1 MPKSKIP
8 YKKGDF
14 VRIKSAKT
22 KAKFIIGEIKSIN
35 ETIQTFEYEKLIF
48 PEDTVQGKL
57 PYNSKYEIYQTS
69 QTEKATLTNIISKC
83 YVYFFND
90 YVKLKSQKELKENSF
105 FYRQRYDSTD
115 NSFFPDLDTMCYCK
129 KIFNLDDDEDFV
141 FCDKCGELMHKE
153 CFLKNESK
161 KCSADLCNN
170 DLMKK
175 YLNIINKNNN
185 NNSNNMNSN
194 NNINNNTNNKL
205 LGKKH
210 DREENTNK
218 NEEKYL
224 NLPPENKS
232 FLINLIDK
240 LEKESNLVVSNQSED
255 EKSRTNA
262 TNRIFF
268 SLLYG
273 IEELK
278 IASDS
283 FWENE
288 GKNEIFNKNNI
299 KDNEETQKYCKKLAK
314 EIESRIYLKNKS
326 VITNNY
332 KKKLFQLYS
341 NLNDSK
347 NEELRFNVL
356 LKKFSPER
364 LVDMTSDE
372 LISKAEKL
380 QRVNQQ
386 NKFFKEQVYVPEDM
400 KIIAINHKD
409 NILSQNN
416 RDKINTINPLE
427 LLEEQ
432 NKIDEFS
439 DEEINEKN
447 NNFGGIKK
455 NKNLRNEQMKEIKSK
470 YSNLSSDM
478 IKFYFELNQFKNE
491 YYVKKF
497 NEKIKT
503 LKEETQKELNE
514 IREKYKNIDLN
525 K

>member
-14 VRIKSAKT
+14 VKIKSAKT

-48 PEDTVQGKL
+48 PEDTLQGIL
-57 PYNSKYEIYQTS
+57 PYNSKREIYQTS
-69 QTEKATLTNIISKC
+69 EIEKATLINIISKC
-83 YVYFFND
+83 YVYKFND
-90 YVKLKSQKELKENSF
+90 YVKLKSQNELKENSF

-129 KIFNLDDDEDFV
+129 KIFNLDDDEDFI

-153 CFLKNESK
+153 CFLKSESK

-175 YLNIINKNNN
+175 YLSILNKNKNNN
-185 NNSNNMNSN
+185 LN
-194 NNINNNTNNKL
+194 NNNTNNNKI

-210 DREENTNK
+210 EREENLNK

-224 NLPPENKS
+224 NLPSENKS
-232 FLINLIDK
+232 YLINLIDK
-240 LEKESNLVVSNQSED
+240 LEKESSLVVSNQSED
-255 EKSRTNA
+255 EKTRTNA
-262 TNRIFF
+262 TNRILF

-283 FWENE
+283 YWENE
-288 GKNEIFNKNNI
+288 GKNEKLNKKNI

-326 VITNNY
+326 VITKNY
-332 KKKLFQLYS
+332 KKKLFQLYT
-341 NLNDSK
+341 NLNDPK

-356 LKKFSPER
+356 LNHFSPER

-432 NKIDEFS
+432 NKIDESS
-439 DEEINEKN
+439 DEEMNEKV

-455 NKNLRNEQMKEIKSK
+455 NKNIRNEQMKEIKSK

-478 IKFYFELNQFKNE
+478 LNFYFALDKCKPDILKKEINEKLKQLKPETLEELNK
-491 YYVKKF
+491 
-497 NEKIKT
+497 
-503 LKEETQKELNE
+503 L
-514 IREKYKNIDLN
+514 REKYNATGSFK
-525 K
+525 

>member
-1 MPKSKIP
+1 MNK
-8 YKKGDF
+8 
-14 VRIKSAKT
+14 
-22 KAKFIIGEIKSIN
+22 
-35 ETIQTFEYEKLIF
+35 
-48 PEDTVQGKL
+48 
-57 PYNSKYEIYQTS
+57 
-69 QTEKATLTNIISKC
+69 
-83 YVYFFND
+83 
-90 YVKLKSQKELKENSF
+90 
-105 FYRQRYDSTD
+105 
-115 NSFFPDLDTMCYCK
+115 
-129 KIFNLDDDEDFV
+129 
-141 FCDKCGELMHKE
+141 
-153 CFLKNESK
+153 
-161 KCSADLCNN
+161 
-170 DLMKK
+170 
-175 YLNIINKNNN
+175 NKNNN
-185 NNSNNMNSN
+185 LN
-194 NNINNNTNNKL
+194 NNNTNNNKI

-210 DREENTNK
+210 EREENLNK

-224 NLPPENKS
+224 NLPSENKS
-232 FLINLIDK
+232 YLINLIDK
-240 LEKESNLVVSNQSED
+240 LEKESSLVVSNQSED
-255 EKSRTNA
+255 EKTRTNA
-262 TNRIFF
+262 TNRILF

-283 FWENE
+283 YWENE
-288 GKNEIFNKNNI
+288 GKNEKLNKKNI

-326 VITNNY
+326 VITKNY
-332 KKKLFQLYS
+332 KKKLFQLYT
-341 NLNDSK
+341 NLNDPK

-356 LKKFSPER
+356 LNHFSPER

-432 NKIDEFS
+432 NKIDESS
-439 DEEINEKN
+439 DEEMNEKV

-455 NKNLRNEQMKEIKSK
+455 NKNIRNEQMKEIKSK

-514 IREKYKNIDLN
+514 VREKYKNLDLN